1 MSKQKPM
8 PTEVAKTL
16 IAEFTSLIAEVPMNE
31 LGPFQADLTAK
42 KVAGRG
48 KVSVQGM
55 ILDAMDDGRL
65 EGIDAH
71 RLLRILHM
79 RINGN
84 SVGMCRV
91 TKDGDLIA
99 MGTTLQ
105 EEEASD
111 GTGAN

>member
-1 MSKQKPM
+1 
-8 PTEVAKTL
+8 
-16 IAEFTSLIAEVPMNE
+16 
-31 LGPFQADLTAK
+31 
-42 KVAGRG
+42 
-48 KVSVQGM
+48 
-55 ILDAMDDGRL
+55 MDDGRL

-79 RINGN
+79 RKNGN

-105 EEEASD
+105 EVEAVD
-111 GTGAN
+111 GR